1 MRSLYVWLSRLIA
14 LGVVVQVLVIAW
26 STFDILN
33 KAGDGVPFTED
44 TEANAGAM
52 IHSVLGMMVIPLLAL
67 LFGIISF
74 FAKVRGGV
82 ALAWATVGLVVL
94 QIALAFASFSAPV
107 VGLLHALNAF
117 AIAGVAGI
125 AGARAS
131 RSDTPVAAA
140 TGDPGVPASA

>member
-26 STFDILN
+26 SAFDIIN

-44 TEANAGAM
+44 TEANAGAA
-52 IHSVLGMMVIPLLAL
+52 IHSVVGMMIIPVLAL

-82 ALAWATVGLVVL
+82 ALAWAVVGLVVL

-107 VGLLHALNAF
+107 VGILHALNAF
-117 AIAGVAGI
+117 AIAGVAGM
-125 AGARAS
+125 AGSRAS
-131 RSDTPVAAA
+131 RSDTPVAATA
-140 TGDPGVPASA
+140 GDAGVRAGA